1 MLDLLNFLDK
11 SYTAHFAVKNL
22 EELFKANDFTKINME
37 KSPIL
42 EKGGNYYI
50 KKGETSIIG
59 FKIGLKYENLGFN
72 IVATHTDSPTLKIK
86 PVALISG
93 NLFET
98 LNVEVY
104 GGPILQSFLD
114 RPLSL
119 AGVVY
124 TKEENILKANL
135 VNIDEDLLIIPSVAI
150 HLQRGTNQQ
159 ELNPQIDLLPLLGQ
173 KSNTDFVK
181 MIEEKANLT
190 NIVSYDLY
198 VYPRMKSTMVGLN
211 KEYICSSRID
221 NLECTYLGAK
231 SLVEANNEDKIMV
244 FAAFDSEEVGSSTV
258 NGANSTFLN
267 DTLTYIYHSLGKT
280 HNEYLSALEHSFI
293 VSSDNAHSVHPNHP
307 EKADPTNKV
316 IINKGIVIKHNARG
330 AYTTNALSWGV
341 FASIL
346 DKDNVPYQHYTNRS
360 DQRGGSTL
368 GAISLSHVSINSVD
382 IGLAQFAMH
391 SAYETSGTLDAKY
404 LNKGLVGFY
413 NSRLEKIQ
421 EGFKF

>member
-1 MLDLLNFLDK
+1 MQDLLEFLDK

-22 EELFKANDFTKINME
+22 EELFKSQGFAKINME
-37 KSPIL
+37 KTPIL

-59 FKIGLKYENLGFN
+59 FKIGLKYDNMGFN
-72 IVATHTDSPTLKIK
+72 VVATHTDSPTLKVK

-119 AGVVY
+119 AGSVY
-124 TKEENILKANL
+124 TKKENEIKQHL

-181 MIEEKANLT
+181 MIEEKADLK
-190 NIVSYDLY
+190 NIVSYELY
-198 VYPRMKSTMVGLN
+198 IYPRCKSTTVGLN

-221 NLECTYLGAK
+221 NLECTYLAAK
-231 SLVEANNEDKIMV
+231 SLVEANNENKVNV
-244 FAAFDSEEVGSSTV
+244 FAAFDAEEIGSSTV
-258 NGANSTFLN
+258 NGANSTFLS
-267 DTLTYIYHSLGKT
+267 DVLTYISSSLGKS
-280 HNEYLSALEHSFI
+280 HREHLASLEHSFI

-307 EKADPTNKV
+307 EKSDPTNKV
-316 IINKGIVIKHNARG
+316 VINKGIVIKHNARG
-330 AYTTNALSWGV
+330 AYTTSALSWGV

-346 DKDNVPYQHYTNRS
+346 ERNNIPYQHYTNRS

-391 SAYETSGTLDAKY
+391 SAYETAGLEDAKY

-413 NSRLEKIQ
+413 NSNIKKNE
-421 EGFKF
+421 EGFEY